1 MQALEAQIQVEC
13 ALRRLHRAKV
23 SHQLRGAFRDERA
36 RVSELLGI
44 RYAVV
49 ALVRRAEAGEFVCM
63 RHPVELPAVDDR
75 AAERRRMAVHVLGR
89 RMRHNVRAPLD
100 RAAVDRRCKRVVN
113 DKRHAVSVRSLREA
127 LDVQNRERRVRD
139 RLAEDGLRVRAERRF
154 EFLFRAVRRDK
165 RRFHAHFRHRDGNEV
180 ECAAVDAGR
189 GDNVVAVRGDV
200 EQRKKVCRL
209 PGSRQHCRRSALE
222 RADLRCHHVAGR
234 VLQARVEIP
243 LSLEVKELSHGLAGV
258 VFERGRLDDRNL
270 ARLARPRGIARLNAI
285 GLDVVFYFAHDT
297 FPFRRFCICYGKYGR
312 ISSIDENSASAPQ
325 RFSTSAGR

>member
-23 SHQLRGAFRDERA
+23 PHQLRGAFRDERA

-75 AAERRRMAVHVLGR
+75 AAERRRVAVHVLGR

-100 RAAVDRRCKRVVN
+100 RAAVDRRRKCVV
-113 DKRHAVSVRSLREA
+113 DDERHAVSVRSLREA
-127 LDVQNRERRVRD
+127 LDVQNRERRVCD
-139 RLAEDGLRVRAERRF
+139 RLAEDGLRVWAERRF

-165 RRFHAHFRHRDGNEV
+165 RRLHAHFCHRDGNEV
-180 ECAAVDAGR
+180 ERTAVDAGR
-189 GDNVVAVRGDV
+189 RNNMITVRGDV

-209 PGSRQHCRRSALE
+209 PGSRQHCRRAALE
-222 RADLRCHHVAGR
+222 RADLRRHHVAGR

-258 VFERGRLDDRNL
+258 VFERGRLDDWNL
-270 ARLARPRGIARLNAI
+270 ARLARPRGIARLNAV
-285 GLDVVFYFAHDT
+285 GLDVVFHFAHDT
-297 FPFRRFCICYGKYGR
+297 FPF
-312 ISSIDENSASAPQ
+312 Q
-325 RFSTSAGR
+325 RLCFFGCL